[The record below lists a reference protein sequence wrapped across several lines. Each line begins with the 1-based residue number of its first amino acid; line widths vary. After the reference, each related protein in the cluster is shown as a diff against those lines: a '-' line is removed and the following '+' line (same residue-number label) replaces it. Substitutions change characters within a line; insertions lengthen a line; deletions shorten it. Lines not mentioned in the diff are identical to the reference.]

1 MHCAASWPGQLEAL
15 GVSDQAIVESF
26 VQRRQQQ
33 SAGVAPEDHVKAPA
47 DLIDD
52 DVTKSERNERPP
64 TSPQSDTSAKK
75 PAEPILAK
83 NRSKAQANTPR
94 A

>member
-1 MHCAASWPGQLEAL
+1 LEAL

-33 SAGVAPEDHVKAPA
+33 SAGAAPEDHVKAPA

-52 DVTKSERNERPP
+52 DVTKSEPNERPH
-64 TSPQSDTSAKK
+64 
-75 PAEPILAK
+75 LASVGYVGK
-83 NRSKAQANTPR
+83 EAG
-94 A
+94 